1 LGCKGP
7 GRHWKE
13 PTSLYNHRLLP
24 LLLAT
29 LAPPLLAAQDGIPDL
44 IVRNAS
50 IYTADSAMPR
60 AQAFAVK
67 DGRFILVGSNAE
79 VDAIAGPQTERLE
92 AARQFIIPGMI
103 DAHAHLPDLGRSLH
117 TVNLKGTTSYE
128 EVIALVNGRADLVPS
143 GTWILGRGWDQNDW
157 ADENFP
163 THQALSAAVPRH
175 PVYLERVDG
184 HAALA
189 NEMAMNLAGLDR
201 HTEDPDGGKIIRDAD
216 GRPTGT
222 LIDEARLLVA
232 LVVPPVTKRQLAAQ
246 IQAGMR
252 EANRWGL
259 TGIHDAGVGVD
270 TVEFYEELAALGQ
283 LTLRYYVMVEA
294 GSPGLL
300 ELLGYGP
307 RIAMGNDMVW
317 TRAIKVSADGAMGS
331 RGAALLRD
339 YHDDPGNRGLMLA
352 DYDSVLTIARLAL
365 ENGFQLNVH
374 AIGDR
379 ANRNALDAYEEAL
392 SQYPELDHRFR
403 IEHAQLLTPDD
414 IPRFAQLGV
423 IPAMQGSHQTGDMY
437 WVADR
442 IGGQRVEGAYAW
454 RSLRETGVIIP
465 NGSDFPVEAVNPLI
479 SFRAYFT
486 RQDADGWP
494 EGGWFPGQR
503 LDREEAL
510 KSITIWPA
518 YAAFME
524 NEVGSITAGKLAD
537 FVVFDRDIMT
547 VRADEILGTRV
558 LRTVVGGRT
567 VYLAQ

>member
-1 LGCKGP
+1 MP
-7 GRHWKE
+7 HR
-13 PTSLYNHRLLP
+13 RLLP

-29 LAPPLLAAQDGIPDL
+29 LTPPLLAAQNQAPDL
-44 IVRNAS
+44 IVLNAA
-50 IYTADSAMPR
+50 IYTLDSALPR
-60 AQAFAVK
+60 AQALAIK

-79 VDAIAGPQTERLE
+79 VDAIAGLQTERLE
-92 AARQFIIPGMI
+92 AAGRVIIPGMI
-103 DAHAHLPDLGRSLH
+103 DAHAHLPNLGRLLR

-128 EVIALVNGRADLVPS
+128 EVIVLVKRRAEQLKT
-143 GTWILGRGWDQNDW
+143 GTWIVGRGWDQNDW
-157 ADENFP
+157 DSREFP
-163 THQALSAAVPRH
+163 THQALSAAVPRN

-189 NEMAMNLAGLDR
+189 NAMALNLAGVDWR
-201 HTEDPDGGKIIRDAD
+201 TEDPDGGKIIRDAD
-216 GRPTGT
+216 GKPAGT

-232 LVVPPVTKRQLAAQ
+232 SVVPPVSQRELVAQ

-259 TGIHDAGVGVD
+259 TGIHDAGVGAD
-270 TVEFYEELAALGQ
+270 TVELYEELAAQGQ
-283 LTLRYYVMVEA
+283 LTLRYYAMVEA

-300 ELLGYGP
+300 ELLGHGP
-307 RIAMGNDMVW
+307 RIAMGDNMVW

-352 DYDSVLTIARLAL
+352 DYDSVLTVARLAL

-379 ANRNALDAYEEAL
+379 ANRSVLDAYQEAL
-392 SQYPELDHRFR
+392 SEYPGRDHRFR
-403 IEHAQLLTPDD
+403 IEHAQLLAPDD

-423 IPAMQGSHQTGDMY
+423 IPAMQGSHQTSDMY
-437 WVADR
+437 WIGDR
-442 IGGQRVEGAYAW
+442 LGRPRREGAYAW

-465 NGSDFPVEAVNPLI
+465 NGSDFPVEEVNPLI
-479 SFRAYFT
+479 SFHAFVT

-494 EGGWFPGQR
+494 EGGWFPKQR
-503 LDREEAL
+503 LTREEAL
-510 KSITIWPA
+510 ESITIWPA

-524 NEVGSITAGKLAD
+524 NDVGSITVGKLAD
-537 FVVFDRDIMT
+537 FVILDRDIMT
-547 VRADEILGTRV
+547 VPPDEILGARV
-558 LRTVVGGRT
+558 LRTVVGGRS
-567 VYLAQ
+567 VYLAR

>member
-1 LGCKGP
+1 MP
-7 GRHWKE
+7 HR
-13 PTSLYNHRLLP
+13 RLLP

-29 LAPPLLAAQDGIPDL
+29 LTPPLLAAQNQAPDL
-44 IVRNAS
+44 IVLNAA
-50 IYTADSAMPR
+50 IYTLDSALPR
-60 AQAFAVK
+60 AQALAIK

-79 VDAIAGPQTERLE
+79 VDAIAGLQTERLE
-92 AARQFIIPGMI
+92 AAGRVIIPGMI
-103 DAHAHLPDLGRSLH
+103 DAHAHLPNLGRLLR

-128 EVIALVNGRADLVPS
+128 EVIVLVKRRAEQLKT
-143 GTWILGRGWDQNDW
+143 GTWIVGRGWDQNDW
-157 ADENFP
+157 DSREFP
-163 THQALSAAVPRH
+163 THQALSAAVPRN

-189 NEMAMNLAGLDR
+189 NAMALNLAGVDWR
-201 HTEDPDGGKIIRDAD
+201 TEDPDGGKIIRDAD
-216 GRPTGT
+216 GKPAGT

-232 LVVPPVTKRQLAAQ
+232 SVVPPVSRRELVAQ

-259 TGIHDAGVGVD
+259 TGIHDAGVGAD
-270 TVEFYEELAALGQ
+270 TVELYEELAAQGQ
-283 LTLRYYVMVEA
+283 LTLRYYAMVEA

-300 ELLGYGP
+300 ELLGHGP
-307 RIAMGNDMVW
+307 RIAMGDNMVW

-352 DYDSVLTIARLAL
+352 DYDSVLTVARLAL

-379 ANRNALDAYEEAL
+379 ANRSVLDAYQEAL
-392 SQYPELDHRFR
+392 SEYPGRDHRFR
-403 IEHAQLLTPDD
+403 IEHAQLLAPDD

-423 IPAMQGSHQTGDMY
+423 IPAMQGSHQTSDMY
-437 WVADR
+437 WIADR
-442 IGGQRVEGAYAW
+442 LGRPRLKGAYAW

-465 NGSDFPVEAVNPLI
+465 NGSDFPVEDVNPLI
-479 SFRAYFT
+479 SFHAFVT

-494 EGGWFPGQR
+494 EGGWFPEQR

-524 NEVGSITAGKLAD
+524 NDVGSITAGKLAD
-537 FVVFDRDIMT
+537 FVILDRDIMT
-547 VRADEILGTRV
+547 VPPDEILGARV
-558 LRTVVGGRT
+558 LRTVVGGRS
-567 VYLAQ
+567 VYLAR

>member
-1 LGCKGP
+1 MP
-7 GRHWKE
+7 HR
-13 PTSLYNHRLLP
+13 RLLP

-29 LAPPLLAAQDGIPDL
+29 LTPPLLAAQNQAPDL
-44 IVRNAS
+44 IVLNAT
-50 IYTADSAMPR
+50 IYTLDSALPR
-60 AQAFAVK
+60 AQALAIK

-92 AARQFIIPGMI
+92 AAGRVIIPGMI
-103 DAHAHLPDLGRSLH
+103 DAHAHLPNLGRLLR

-128 EVIALVNGRADLVPS
+128 EVIALVKGRAEQLMT
-143 GTWILGRGWDQNDW
+143 GTWIVGRGWDQNDW
-157 ADENFP
+157 DSREFP
-163 THQALSAAVPRH
+163 THQALSAAVPRN

-189 NEMAMNLAGLDR
+189 NAMALNLAGVDWR
-201 HTEDPDGGKIIRDAD
+201 TEDPDGGKIIRDAD
-216 GRPTGT
+216 GKPAGT

-232 LVVPPVTKRQLAAQ
+232 SVVPPVSQRELVAQ

-259 TGIHDAGVGVD
+259 TGIHDAGVGAD
-270 TVEFYEELAALGQ
+270 TVELYEELAAQGQ
-283 LTLRYYVMVEA
+283 LTLRYYAMVEA
-294 GSPGLL
+294 GSPGLR
-300 ELLGYGP
+300 ELLGHGP
-307 RIAMGNDMVW
+307 RIAMGDNMVW

-352 DYDSVLTIARLAL
+352 DYDSVLTVARLAL

-379 ANRNALDAYEEAL
+379 ANRSVLDAYQEAL
-392 SQYPELDHRFR
+392 SEYPGRDHRFR
-403 IEHAQLLTPDD
+403 IEHAQLLAPDD

-423 IPAMQGSHQTGDMY
+423 IPAMQGSHQTSDMY
-437 WVADR
+437 WIGDR
-442 IGGQRVEGAYAW
+442 LGRPRLEGAYAW

-465 NGSDFPVEAVNPLI
+465 NGSDFPVEEVNPLI
-479 SFRAYFT
+479 SFHAFVT

-494 EGGWFPGQR
+494 EGGWFPKQR
-503 LDREEAL
+503 LTREEAL
-510 KSITIWPA
+510 ESITIWPA

-524 NEVGSITAGKLAD
+524 NDVGSITVGKLAD
-537 FVVFDRDIMT
+537 FVVLDRDIMT
-547 VRADEILGTRV
+547 VPPDEILGARV
-558 LRTVVGGRT
+558 LRTVVGGRS
-567 VYLAQ
+567 VYLAR

>member
-1 LGCKGP
+1 MP
-7 GRHWKE
+7 HR
-13 PTSLYNHRLLP
+13 RLLP

-29 LAPPLLAAQDGIPDL
+29 LTPPLLAAQNQAPDL
-44 IVRNAS
+44 IVLNAA
-50 IYTADSAMPR
+50 IYTLDSALPR
-60 AQAFAVK
+60 AQALAIK

-79 VDAIAGPQTERLE
+79 VDAIAGLQTERLE
-92 AARQFIIPGMI
+92 AAGRVIIPGMI
-103 DAHAHLPDLGRSLH
+103 DAHAHLPNLGRLLR

-128 EVIALVNGRADLVPS
+128 EVIVLVKRRAEQLKT
-143 GTWILGRGWDQNDW
+143 GTWIVGRGWDQNDW
-157 ADENFP
+157 DSREFP
-163 THQALSAAVPRH
+163 THQALSAAVPRN

-189 NEMAMNLAGLDR
+189 NAMALNLAGVDWR
-201 HTEDPDGGKIIRDAD
+201 TEDPDGGKIIRDAD
-216 GRPTGT
+216 GKPAGT

-232 LVVPPVTKRQLAAQ
+232 SVVPPVSRRELVAQ

-259 TGIHDAGVGVD
+259 TGIHDAGVGAD
-270 TVEFYEELAALGQ
+270 TVELYEELAARGQ

-300 ELLGYGP
+300 ELLGHGP
-307 RIAMGNDMVW
+307 RIAMGDNMVW

-352 DYDSVLTIARLAL
+352 DYDSVLTVARLAL

-379 ANRNALDAYEEAL
+379 ANRSVLDAYQEAL
-392 SQYPELDHRFR
+392 SEYPGRDHRFR
-403 IEHAQLLTPDD
+403 IEHAQLLAPDD

-423 IPAMQGSHQTGDMY
+423 IPAMQGSHQTSDMY
-437 WVADR
+437 WIGDR
-442 IGGQRVEGAYAW
+442 LGRPRLEGAYAW

-465 NGSDFPVEAVNPLI
+465 NGSDFPVEEVNPLI
-479 SFRAYFT
+479 SFHAFVT

-494 EGGWFPGQR
+494 EGGWFPEQR

-524 NEVGSITAGKLAD
+524 NDVGSISVGKLAD
-537 FVVFDRDIMT
+537 FVILDRDIMT
-547 VRADEILGTRV
+547 VPPDEILGARV
-558 LRTVVGGRT
+558 LRTVVGGRS
-567 VYLAQ
+567 VYLAR

>member
-1 LGCKGP
+1 MP
-7 GRHWKE
+7 HR
-13 PTSLYNHRLLP
+13 RLLP

-29 LAPPLLAAQDGIPDL
+29 LTPPLLAAQNQAPDL
-44 IVRNAS
+44 IVLNAA
-50 IYTADSAMPR
+50 IYTLDSALPR
-60 AQAFAVK
+60 AQALAIK

-79 VDAIAGPQTERLE
+79 VDAIAGLQTERLE
-92 AARQFIIPGMI
+92 AAGRVIIPGMI
-103 DAHAHLPDLGRSLH
+103 DAHAHLPNLGRLLR

-128 EVIALVNGRADLVPS
+128 EVIVLVKRRAEQLKT
-143 GTWILGRGWDQNDW
+143 GTWIVGRGWDQNDW
-157 ADENFP
+157 DSREFP
-163 THQALSAAVPRH
+163 THQALSAAVPRN

-189 NEMAMNLAGLDR
+189 NAMALNLAGVDWR
-201 HTEDPDGGKIIRDAD
+201 TEDPDGGKIIRDAD
-216 GRPTGT
+216 GKPAGT

-232 LVVPPVTKRQLAAQ
+232 SVVPPVSRRELVAQ

-259 TGIHDAGVGVD
+259 TGIHDAGVGAD
-270 TVEFYEELAALGQ
+270 TVELYEELAAQGQ
-283 LTLRYYVMVEA
+283 LTLRYYAMVEA

-300 ELLGYGP
+300 ELLGHGP
-307 RIAMGNDMVW
+307 RIAMGDNMVW

-352 DYDSVLTIARLAL
+352 DYDSVLTVARLAL

-379 ANRNALDAYEEAL
+379 ANRSVLDAYQEAL
-392 SQYPELDHRFR
+392 SEYPGRDHRFR
-403 IEHAQLLTPDD
+403 IEHAQLLAPDD

-423 IPAMQGSHQTGDMY
+423 IPAMQGSHQTSDMY
-437 WVADR
+437 WIADR
-442 IGGQRVEGAYAW
+442 LGGPRLEGAYAW

-465 NGSDFPVEAVNPLI
+465 NGSDFPVEDVNPLI
-479 SFRAYFT
+479 SFHAFVT

-494 EGGWFPGQR
+494 EGGWFPEQR

-524 NEVGSITAGKLAD
+524 NDVGSITVGKLAD
-537 FVVFDRDIMT
+537 FVILDRDIMT
-547 VRADEILGTRV
+547 VPPDEILGARV
-558 LRTVVGGRT
+558 LRTVVGGRS
-567 VYLAQ
+567 VYLAR

>member
-1 LGCKGP
+1 MP
-7 GRHWKE
+7 RR
-13 PTSLYNHRLLP
+13 RLLP

-29 LAPPLLAAQDGIPDL
+29 IAPPLVAAQREAPDL
-44 IVRNAS
+44 IVLNAT
-50 IYTADSAMPR
+50 IYTLDSALPR
-60 AQAFAVK
+60 AQALAVK
-67 DGRFILVGSNAE
+67 DGRFILVGSNAQ

-92 AARQFIIPGMI
+92 AGGRVIIPGMI
-103 DAHAHLPDLGRSLH
+103 DAHAHLPNLGRILR
-117 TVNLKGTTSYE
+117 TVDLRGTTSYE
-128 EVIALVNGRADLVPS
+128 EVIALVKRRSEELMTK
-143 GTWILGRGWDQNDW
+143 TWIVGRGWDQNDW
-157 ADENFP
+157 DSREFP
-163 THQALSAAVPRH
+163 THQALSAAVPRN

-189 NEMAMNLAGLDR
+189 NAMALQLAGVDR
-201 HTEDPDGGKIIRDAD
+201 RTEDPDGGKIIRDAD
-216 GRPTGT
+216 GNPTGT

-232 LVVPPVTKRQLAAQ
+232 SAIPPVSKRQLEAQ

-259 TGIHDAGVGVD
+259 TGIHDAGVGAD
-270 TVEFYEELAALGQ
+270 TVELYEELAARGQ
-283 LTLRYYVMVEA
+283 LTLRFYVMVEA

-300 ELLGYGP
+300 ELLGHGP
-307 RIAMGNDMVW
+307 RIAMGDHMVW
-317 TRAIKVSADGAMGS
+317 TRAVKVSADGAMGS

-379 ANRNALDAYEEAL
+379 ANRSVLDAYQEAL
-392 SQYPELDHRFR
+392 SEYPGRDHRFR
-403 IEHAQLLTPDD
+403 IEHAQLLAPDD

-423 IPAMQGSHQTGDMY
+423 IPSMQGSHQTSDMY

-442 IGGQRVEGAYAW
+442 LGRPRLEGAYAW

-479 SFRAYFT
+479 SFHAFVT

-494 EGGWFPGQR
+494 EGGWFPEQR
-503 LDREEAL
+503 LDREDAL
-510 KSITIWPA
+510 ESITVWPA

-524 NEVGSITAGKLAD
+524 NEVGSISVGKLAD
-537 FVVFDRDIMT
+537 FVVLDRDIMT
-547 VRADEILGTRV
+547 VPPEEILGTRV
-558 LRTVVGGRT
+558 LRTVVGGRS

>member
-1 LGCKGP
+1 M
-7 GRHWKE
+7 
-13 PTSLYNHRLLP
+13 NDHRLLP

-29 LAPPLLAAQDGIPDL
+29 LAPSLLAAQDGIPDL

-67 DGRFILVGSNAE
+67 DGRFMLVGSNAE

-103 DAHAHLPDLGRSLH
+103 DAHAHLPNLGRLLR
-117 TVNLKGTTSYE
+117 TVNLKGTSSYE
-128 EVIALVNGRADLVPS
+128 EVIALVKGRADFVPS

-201 HTEDPDGGKIIRDAD
+201 HTEDPDGGKILRDAD

-232 LVVPPVTKRQLAAQ
+232 AVIPPVTQRQLTAQ
-246 IQAGMR
+246 IQTGMR

-294 GSPGLL
+294 GSPQLL

-307 RIAMGNDMVW
+307 RIAMGNHMVW

-331 RGAALLRD
+331 RGAALIRD

-379 ANRNALDAYEEAL
+379 ANRNVLDAYEEVL
-392 SQYPELDHRFR
+392 SQYPDLDHRFR

-414 IPRFAQLGV
+414 IPRFAELGV

-479 SFRAYFT
+479 SFRAFFT

-524 NEVGSITAGKLAD
+524 NDVGSITAGKLAD
-537 FVVFDRDIMT
+537 FVVLDRDIMT

>member
-1 LGCKGP
+1 MP
-7 GRHWKE
+7 HR
-13 PTSLYNHRLLP
+13 RLLP

-29 LAPPLLAAQDGIPDL
+29 LTPPLLTAQNQAPDL
-44 IVRNAS
+44 IVLNAA
-50 IYTADSAMPR
+50 IYTLDSALPR
-60 AQAFAVK
+60 AQALAIK

-79 VDAIAGPQTERLE
+79 VDAIAGLQTERLE
-92 AARQFIIPGMI
+92 AAGRVIIPGMI
-103 DAHAHLPDLGRSLH
+103 DAHAHLPNLGRLLR

-128 EVIALVNGRADLVPS
+128 EVIVLVKRRAEQLKT
-143 GTWILGRGWDQNDW
+143 GTWIVGRGWDQNDW
-157 ADENFP
+157 DSREFP
-163 THQALSAAVPRH
+163 THQALSAAVPRN

-189 NEMAMNLAGLDR
+189 NAMALNLAGVDWR
-201 HTEDPDGGKIIRDAD
+201 TEDPDGGKIIRDAD
-216 GRPTGT
+216 GKPAGT

-232 LVVPPVTKRQLAAQ
+232 SVVPPVSRRELVAQ

-259 TGIHDAGVGVD
+259 TGIHDAGVGAD
-270 TVEFYEELAALGQ
+270 TVELYEELAAQGQ
-283 LTLRYYVMVEA
+283 LTLRYYAMVEA

-300 ELLGYGP
+300 ELLGHGP
-307 RIAMGNDMVW
+307 RIAMGDNMVW

-352 DYDSVLTIARLAL
+352 DYDSVLTVARLAL

-379 ANRNALDAYEEAL
+379 ANRSVLDAYQEAL
-392 SQYPELDHRFR
+392 SEYPGRDHRFR
-403 IEHAQLLTPDD
+403 IEHAQLLAPDD

-423 IPAMQGSHQTGDMY
+423 IPAMQGSHQTSDMY
-437 WVADR
+437 WIGDR
-442 IGGQRVEGAYAW
+442 LGRPRREGAYAW

-465 NGSDFPVEAVNPLI
+465 NGSDFPVEEVNPLI
-479 SFRAYFT
+479 SFHAFVT

-494 EGGWFPGQR
+494 EGGWFPKQR
-503 LDREEAL
+503 LTREEAL
-510 KSITIWPA
+510 ESITIWPA

-524 NEVGSITAGKLAD
+524 NDVGSITVGKLAD
-537 FVVFDRDIMT
+537 FVILDRDIMT
-547 VRADEILGTRV
+547 VPPDEILGARV
-558 LRTVVGGRT
+558 LRTVVGGRS
-567 VYLAQ
+567 VYLAR

>member
-1 LGCKGP
+1 MP
-7 GRHWKE
+7 RR
-13 PTSLYNHRLLP
+13 RLLP

-29 LAPPLLAAQDGIPDL
+29 IAPPLVAAQREAPDL
-44 IVRNAS
+44 IVLNAT
-50 IYTADSAMPR
+50 IYTLDSALPR
-60 AQAFAVK
+60 AQALAVK
-67 DGRFILVGSNAE
+67 DGRFILVGSNAQ

-92 AARQFIIPGMI
+92 TGGRVIIPGMI
-103 DAHAHLPDLGRSLH
+103 DAHAHLPNLGRILR
-117 TVNLKGTTSYE
+117 TVDLRGTTSYE
-128 EVIALVNGRADLVPS
+128 EVIALVKRRSEELMTK
-143 GTWILGRGWDQNDW
+143 TWIVGRGWDQNDW
-157 ADENFP
+157 DSREFP
-163 THQALSAAVPRH
+163 THQALSAAVPRN

-189 NEMAMNLAGLDR
+189 NAMALQLAGVDR
-201 HTEDPDGGKIIRDAD
+201 RTEDPDGGKIIRDAD
-216 GRPTGT
+216 GNPTGT

-232 LVVPPVTKRQLAAQ
+232 SAIPPVSKRQLEAQ

-259 TGIHDAGVGVD
+259 TGIHDAGVGAD
-270 TVEFYEELAALGQ
+270 TVELYEELAARGQ
-283 LTLRYYVMVEA
+283 LTLRFYVMVEA

-300 ELLGYGP
+300 ELLGHGP
-307 RIAMGNDMVW
+307 RIAMGDHMVW
-317 TRAIKVSADGAMGS
+317 TRAVKVSADGAMGS

-379 ANRNALDAYEEAL
+379 ANRSVLDAYQEAL
-392 SQYPELDHRFR
+392 SEYPGRDHRFR
-403 IEHAQLLTPDD
+403 IEHAQLLAPDD

-423 IPAMQGSHQTGDMY
+423 IPSMQGSHQTSDMY

-442 IGGQRVEGAYAW
+442 LGRPRLEGAYAW

-479 SFRAYFT
+479 SFHAFVT

-494 EGGWFPGQR
+494 EGGWFPEQR
-503 LDREEAL
+503 LDREDAL
-510 KSITIWPA
+510 ESITVWPA

-524 NEVGSITAGKLAD
+524 NEVGSISVGKLAD
-537 FVVFDRDIMT
+537 FVVLDRDIMT
-547 VRADEILGTRV
+547 VPPEEILGTRV
-558 LRTVVGGRT
+558 LRTVVGGRS

>member
-1 LGCKGP
+1 MP
-7 GRHWKE
+7 HR
-13 PTSLYNHRLLP
+13 RLLP

-29 LAPPLLAAQDGIPDL
+29 LTPPLLAAQNQAPDL
-44 IVRNAS
+44 IVLNAA
-50 IYTADSAMPR
+50 IYTLDSALPR
-60 AQAFAVK
+60 AQALAIK

-79 VDAIAGPQTERLE
+79 VDAIAGLQTERLE
-92 AARQFIIPGMI
+92 AAGRVIIPGMI
-103 DAHAHLPDLGRSLH
+103 DAHAHLPNLGRLLR

-128 EVIALVNGRADLVPS
+128 EVIVLVKRRAEQLKT
-143 GTWILGRGWDQNDW
+143 GTWIVGRGWDQNDW
-157 ADENFP
+157 DSREFP
-163 THQALSAAVPRH
+163 THQALSAAVPRN

-189 NEMAMNLAGLDR
+189 NAMALNLAGVDWR
-201 HTEDPDGGKIIRDAD
+201 TEDPDGGKIIRDAD
-216 GRPTGT
+216 GKPAGT

-232 LVVPPVTKRQLAAQ
+232 SVVPPVSQRELVAQ

-259 TGIHDAGVGVD
+259 TGIHDAGVGAD
-270 TVEFYEELAALGQ
+270 TVELYEELAAQGQ
-283 LTLRYYVMVEA
+283 LTLRYYAMVEA

-300 ELLGYGP
+300 ELLGHGP
-307 RIAMGNDMVW
+307 RIAMGDNMVW

-352 DYDSVLTIARLAL
+352 DYDSVLTVARLAL

-379 ANRNALDAYEEAL
+379 ANRSVLDAYQEAL
-392 SQYPELDHRFR
+392 SEYPGRDHRFR
-403 IEHAQLLTPDD
+403 IEHAQLLAPDD

-423 IPAMQGSHQTGDMY
+423 IPAMQGSHQTSDMY
-437 WVADR
+437 WIADR
-442 IGGQRVEGAYAW
+442 LGGPRLEGAYAW

-465 NGSDFPVEAVNPLI
+465 NGSDFPVEEVNPLI
-479 SFRAYFT
+479 SFHAFVT

-494 EGGWFPGQR
+494 EGGWFPKQR
-503 LDREEAL
+503 LTREEAL
-510 KSITIWPA
+510 ESITIWPA

-524 NEVGSITAGKLAD
+524 NDVGSISVGKLAD
-537 FVVFDRDIMT
+537 FVILDRDIMT
-547 VRADEILGTRV
+547 VPPDEILGARV
-558 LRTVVGGRT
+558 LRTVVGGRS
-567 VYLAQ
+567 VYLAR

>member
-1 LGCKGP
+1 MP
-7 GRHWKE
+7 HR
-13 PTSLYNHRLLP
+13 RLLP

-29 LAPPLLAAQDGIPDL
+29 LTPPLLAAQNQAPDL
-44 IVRNAS
+44 IVLNAA
-50 IYTADSAMPR
+50 IYTLDSALPR
-60 AQAFAVK
+60 AQALAIK

-79 VDAIAGPQTERLE
+79 VDAIAGLQTERLE
-92 AARQFIIPGMI
+92 AAGRVIIPGMI
-103 DAHAHLPDLGRSLH
+103 DAHAHLPNLGRLLR

-128 EVIALVNGRADLVPS
+128 EVIVLVKRRAEQLKT
-143 GTWILGRGWDQNDW
+143 GTWIVGRGWDQNDW
-157 ADENFP
+157 DSREFP
-163 THQALSAAVPRH
+163 THQALSAAVPRN

-189 NEMAMNLAGLDR
+189 NAMALNLAGVDWR
-201 HTEDPDGGKIIRDAD
+201 TEDPDGGKIIRDAD
-216 GRPTGT
+216 GKPAGT

-232 LVVPPVTKRQLAAQ
+232 SVVPPVSQRELVAQ

-259 TGIHDAGVGVD
+259 TGIHDAGVGAD
-270 TVEFYEELAALGQ
+270 TVELYEELAAQGQ
-283 LTLRYYVMVEA
+283 LTLRYYAMVEA

-300 ELLGYGP
+300 ELLGHGP
-307 RIAMGNDMVW
+307 RIAMGDNMVW

-352 DYDSVLTIARLAL
+352 DYDSVLTVARLAL

-379 ANRNALDAYEEAL
+379 ANRSVLDAYQEAL
-392 SQYPELDHRFR
+392 SEYPGRDHRFR
-403 IEHAQLLTPDD
+403 IEHAQLLAPDD

-423 IPAMQGSHQTGDMY
+423 IPAMQGSHQTSDMY
-437 WVADR
+437 WIADR
-442 IGGQRVEGAYAW
+442 LGGPRLEGAYAW

-465 NGSDFPVEAVNPLI
+465 NGSDFPVEEVNPLI
-479 SFRAYFT
+479 SFHAFVT

-494 EGGWFPGQR
+494 EGGWFPEQR

-524 NEVGSITAGKLAD
+524 NDVGSITAGKLAD
-537 FVVFDRDIMT
+537 FVILDRDIMT
-547 VRADEILGTRV
+547 VPPDEILGARV
-558 LRTVVGGRT
+558 LRTVVGGRS
-567 VYLAQ
+567 VYLAR